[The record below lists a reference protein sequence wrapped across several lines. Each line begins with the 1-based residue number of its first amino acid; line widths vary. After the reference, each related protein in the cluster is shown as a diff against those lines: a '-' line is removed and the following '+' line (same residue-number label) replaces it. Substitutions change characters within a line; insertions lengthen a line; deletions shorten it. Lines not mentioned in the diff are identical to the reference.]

1 MKLEG
6 QPNRAYRMTARAAS
20 TAATRERILA
30 ATQATFFAA
39 PTLDVP
45 LREVAERAGVSVQ
58 TVLRHF
64 GSKDG
69 LVAAAAAY
77 TAERIGTQ
85 RNAAPVGDLVGAVE
99 NLVAHYEELGDGV
112 LLMLAEETRNAAL
125 SVVADQG
132 RAFHRAWC
140 ARTFAEAIERAGA
153 DERHRRLAQV
163 VAVCD
168 VYTWKLLRRDQGL
181 DRDQTTLALVELLR
195 PILEAS

>member
-1 MKLEG
+1 MNSDG
-6 QPNRAYRMTARAAS
+6 GTRAYRMDVRARS

-30 ATQATFFAA
+30 ATLATFFDA

-45 LREVAERAGVSVQ
+45 LRTVAERAGVSVQ

-64 GSKDG
+64 ESKDG

-77 TAERIGTQ
+77 TAGRIGDQ
-85 RNAAPVGDLVGAVE
+85 RDRAPVGDLTGAVE

-112 LLMLAEETRNAAL
+112 VRMLAEETRNPAL

-132 RAFHRAWC
+132 RAYHREWC
-140 ARTFAEAIERAGA
+140 ARVFAGGLAHTPEADRP
-153 DERHRRLAQV
+153 RRLAQV

-168 VYTWKLLRRDQGL
+168 VFTWKLLRRDQGL
-181 DRDQTTLALVELLR
+181 SRDETTRALVELLR
-195 PILEAS
+195 PLLQES